1 MIVTYRP
8 LDTWPDPNGLTPADA
23 RQGSRFEATWAATL
37 VLLGRE
43 IDALGD
49 DGCVIEL
56 AVERR
61 DFTVGGAVRA
71 NARPRHPGVIVSFDS
86 ERHGPLRYFTDRF
99 TDSEY
104 GNGSR
109 FLVGWQANVRAVA
122 KSLEALRLV
131 ERYGTANRGEQY
143 TGWAQLGAGTPL
155 GPPAPMTR
163 DEAARTLLVGA
174 DMSTTPALVAEAL
187 DDAAFVG
194 MLYRIAAR
202 QHHPDAGGSA
212 DTFRKIT
219 EARDLLVSDTKGST
233 AC

>member
-8 LDTWPDPNGLTPADA
+8 LDDWPDPAGLTEQ
-23 RQGSRFEATWAATL
+23 RQPSRFEASWSTTL
-37 VLLGRE
+37 KLLGRE

-49 DGCVIEL
+49 DGCVIEV

-61 DFTVGGAVRA
+61 DFRADGAVKA
-71 NARPRHPGVIVSFDS
+71 LARPRHPGVVVSFDS

-99 TDSEY
+99 CDSDY
-104 GNGSR
+104 GNGDR

-155 GPPAPMTR
+155 GPPQPMTR
-163 DEAARTLLVGA
+163 DEAARVLLVGA
-174 DMSTTPALVAEAL
+174 DVPVTPAMVADLVTGADL
-187 DDAAFVG
+187 PFVAT
-194 MLYRIAAR
+194 LYRIAAR

-212 DTFRKIT
+212 ETFRKIT
-219 EARDLLVSDTKGST
+219 EARDLLVSLPKGIT
-233 AC
+233 A